1 MTCRANPSLLAKIP
15 LPILKHITIIHSRKH
30 HSRQPRDIHQGI
42 NYRVSTNIK
51 RKMPSKSH
59 LALLPLL
66 LSAISFT
73 AHATPII
80 SSSSEELSSNE
91 NDNDRRA
98 SCPSVHIFG
107 ARETTAS
114 AGYGSAGTVVNLI
127 LNAYPGSTAEAIVYP
142 ACGGQSSCGSVS
154 YASSVQQG
162 TTAVASA
169 VNAYYSSCPSTSL
182 VLVGYSQVC
191 VGSFFDGW
199 RSGFLYPF
207 FLFFSSFFF
216 SPSNRN
222 GDIGGCIYVRLR
234 CVSESLL
241 TNPLGINP
249 QGAEIIDN
257 AFCGGGDPNQGVTNT
272 AVLISSGA
280 VAQIKAVI
288 LMGTPTYVYG
298 LSYDV
303 GTCKAGGVSSY
314 SLTYG
319 IPPPLPKHF
328 FQRLLTVRN
337 NKQIV

>member
-1 MTCRANPSLLAKIP
+1 
-15 LPILKHITIIHSRKH
+15 
-30 HSRQPRDIHQGI
+30 
-42 NYRVSTNIK
+42 
-51 RKMPSKSH
+51 MPSKSH

-80 SSSSEELSSNE
+80 TSSSSSELSSNE

-199 RSGFLYPF
+199 WSGFLYPF
-207 FLFFSSFFF
+207 FLFFSS
-216 SPSNRN
+216 S
-222 GDIGGCIYVRLR
+222 
-234 CVSESLL
+234 
-241 TNPLGINP
+241 
-249 QGAEIIDN
+249 
-257 AFCGGGDPNQGVTNT
+257 
-272 AVLISSGA
+272 
-280 VAQIKAVI
+280 
-288 LMGTPTYVYG
+288 
-298 LSYDV
+298 
-303 GTCKAGGVSSY
+303 
-314 SLTYG
+314 
-319 IPPPLPKHF
+319 PPPPIKPDWGNW
-328 FQRLLTVRN
+328 RLYICSIAMCFG
-337 NKQIV
+337 IVANQPIWNQSPGRRDHRQCLLRRR